1 MILQVFSQV
10 HNNAALKIGR
20 TLVTSN
26 LFSFTMEKNA
36 KEFFTEV
43 MDLVEMAQSSYHSAV
58 KSMKDD
64 GVQLKKMYEDFSSSS
79 DSLAKEM
86 MEDVET
92 MHQVLQLVTQL
103 EDQSRASNLLETLRT
118 CFNKPNTFLREFLM
132 KTKQRQLTET
142 RQVQINPNY
151 TVYPFLFIV
160 LNCYLFQIL
169 DDFLSAKKKETRSI
183 RSTFTNY
190 LKGGPYIVTIALLE
204 IPLRDGNVNN
214 HDVV

>member
-10 HNNAALKIGR
+10 HNNGALQIER
-20 TLVTSN
+20 TLVATN
-26 LFSFTMEKNA
+26 LFSFTMEKND
-36 KEFFTEV
+36 KELFTEV

-103 EDQSRASNLLETLRT
+103 EDRSKASNLLETLQT
-118 CFNKPNTFLREFLM
+118 CFNKPNAFLREFMM
-132 KTKQRQLTET
+132 KTKQRQLIET
-142 RQVQINPNY
+142 RQV
-151 TVYPFLFIV
+151 
-160 LNCYLFQIL
+160 
-169 DDFLSAKKKETRSI
+169 
-183 RSTFTNY
+183 
-190 LKGGPYIVTIALLE
+190 
-204 IPLRDGNVNN
+204 
-214 HDVV
+214 